1 MARTARAS
9 RGDICTHVINRGN
22 ARARVFHDEGDY
34 REFVKLMA
42 AASARLPMRVI
53 AYCLMPNHLHLVL
66 WPHDDGDLSRW
77 MQWLMT
83 AHVRRHHRRHGTDG
97 HLWQGRFK
105 AFPVQKDGHLL
116 TVLRY
121 VERNPARAWLVGH
134 AEDWPWSSLGTA
146 DAAALHPAPALHPGP
161 VPRPAN
167 WRHWVN
173 EADDPGQLVALRNS
187 VNRGAPWGGP
197 TWAERTAA
205 HLGLEASLRPRGR
218 PRKGNRP

>member
-1 MARTARAS
+1 M
-9 RGDICTHVINRGN
+9 
-22 ARARVFHDEGDY
+22 FHGEVDY

-66 WPHDDGDLSRW
+66 WPHGDGDLSRW

-105 AFPVQKDGHLL
+105 AFPVQKDEHLL

-121 VERNPARAWLVGH
+121 VERNPLRAGLVGH
-134 AEDWPWSSLGTA
+134 ALDWPWSSLGTA
-146 DAAALHPAPALHPGP
+146 DAPGAPALHPGP

-167 WRHWVN
+167 WCHWVN
-173 EADDPGQLVALRNS
+173 EADPGQLEALRNS

-218 PRKGNRP
+218 PRKAGSL

>member
-9 RGDICTHVINRGN
+9 RGDIRTHVINRGN
-22 ARARVFHDEGDY
+22 ARARVFHDEIDY

-42 AASARLPMRVI
+42 AASARLPMRLI

-66 WPHDDGDLSRW
+66 WPHGDGDLSRW

-121 VERNPARAWLVGH
+121 IERNPLRAGLVGR
-134 AEDWPWSSLGTA
+134 AEDWPWSSLGVA
-146 DAAALHPAPALHPGP
+146 DAPDAPALHPGP
-161 VPRPAN
+161 VSRPAK

-173 EADDPGQLVALRNS
+173 EADDPGQLAALRNS
-187 VNRGAPWGGP
+187 VSRGAPWGGP

-218 PRKGNRP
+218 PRKGGSP

>member
-22 ARARVFHDEGDY
+22 ARARVFHGEVDY

-66 WPHDDGDLSRW
+66 WPHEDGDLSRW

-105 AFPVQKDGHLL
+105 AFPVQKDEHLL

-121 VERNPARAWLVGH
+121 VERNPLRAGLVGR
-134 AEDWPWSSLGTA
+134 AQDWPWSSLGTA
-146 DAAALHPAPALHPGP
+146 DAPDAPALHPGP

-173 EADDPGQLVALRNS
+173 EADDPGQLAALRNS

-197 TWAERTAA
+197 TWAERTAV

-218 PRKGNRP
+218 PRKSDRL